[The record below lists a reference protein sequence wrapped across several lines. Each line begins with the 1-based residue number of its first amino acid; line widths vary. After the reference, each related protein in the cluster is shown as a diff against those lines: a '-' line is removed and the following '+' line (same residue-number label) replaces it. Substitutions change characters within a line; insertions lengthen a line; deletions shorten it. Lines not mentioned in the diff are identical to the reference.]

1 MIIFNY
7 IPFVGFLFIVLSLI
21 IKIWRIKKKSII
33 LNSGKG
39 KNKQFYFFFFGIIFL
54 LWLVEI
60 IHPVFFNS
68 YSILP
73 EIALKIW
80 IDSKLLQ
87 IIGSLIILLSLVLWI
102 ITLFHFKTSL
112 RFDLDENNSGT
123 LVTTGIFA
131 LSRNPFFL
139 SLNLYFTGIALINA
153 NLFFIAFA
161 VLAIISIHFFILKE
175 EKFLKKVYG
184 EDYLNYSKK
193 VRRYF

>member
-161 VLAIISIHFFILKE
+161 VLAIINIHFIILKE
-175 EKFLKKVYG
+175 EKFLRDVYG